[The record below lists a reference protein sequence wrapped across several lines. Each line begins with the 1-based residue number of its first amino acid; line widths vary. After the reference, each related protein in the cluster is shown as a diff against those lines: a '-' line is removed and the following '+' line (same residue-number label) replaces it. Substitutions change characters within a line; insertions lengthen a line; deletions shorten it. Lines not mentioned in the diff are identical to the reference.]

1 MWLSSGSKCTVF
13 SLFSNIHLSPALYRH
28 DEATVSNEGKKGKQA
43 GKEEEKRWARI
54 VKHFLPKKGEEPWA
68 VLSGPTCN

>member
-43 GKEEEKRWARI
+43 GKEEEKR
-54 VKHFLPKKGEEPWA
+54 
-68 VLSGPTCN
+68 